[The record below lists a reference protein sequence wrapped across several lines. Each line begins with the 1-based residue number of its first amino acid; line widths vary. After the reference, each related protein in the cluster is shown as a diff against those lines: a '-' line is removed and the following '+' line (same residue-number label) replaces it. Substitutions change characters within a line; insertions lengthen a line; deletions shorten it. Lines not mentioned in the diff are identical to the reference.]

1 LKGGFSNWALVAHSP
16 IGFKQRRNAA
26 EIINESMISLD
37 YSVIYQIV
45 LFLVVFFVLN
55 KVLFRPY
62 LILLDERERKTT
74 GAQQDLGELEREAT
88 RLRAQYEDKIAQAQ
102 AAGYAA
108 KEAILQEARQQRE
121 AILNQAHQEAMSL
134 LEGVRRELASQMQK
148 ERQLAATEVRAI
160 AQEMASK
167 ILGRNVG

>member
-1 LKGGFSNWALVAHSP
+1 
-16 IGFKQRRNAA
+16 
-26 EIINESMISLD
+26 MISLD

-45 LFLVVFFVLN
+45 LFLVLLIVLS

-62 LILLDERERKTT
+62 LILLEERERKTT
-74 GAQQDLGELEREAT
+74 GAQDDLGELEHEGA
-88 RLRAQYEDKIAQAQ
+88 RLRAQYEDKITQAQ

-121 AILNQAHQEAMSL
+121 GVLTQARQEAVSI
-134 LEGVRRELASQMQK
+134 LEGVRRELASQMQN
-148 ERQLAATEVRAI
+148 ERQLAAAEVRAI

-167 ILGRNVG
+167 ILGRNVR

>member
-1 LKGGFSNWALVAHSP
+1 
-16 IGFKQRRNAA
+16 
-26 EIINESMISLD
+26 MISLD
-37 YSVIYQIV
+37 YSVIYQIA
-45 LFLVVFFVLN
+45 LFLILLVILS
-55 KVLFRPY
+55 KLLFRPY

-74 GAQQDLGELEREAT
+74 GAQADLSELEREAT
-88 RLRAQYEDKIAQAQ
+88 RLRAQYDDKIAQAQ
-102 AAGYAA
+102 ATGYAA

-121 AILNQAHQEAMSL
+121 AILNQARREAMGI

-148 ERQLAATEVRAI
+148 ERQLAATEVRTI

>member
-1 LKGGFSNWALVAHSP
+1 
-16 IGFKQRRNAA
+16 
-26 EIINESMISLD
+26 MISLD

-45 LFLVVFFVLN
+45 LFLVVLIVLS

-62 LILLDERERKTT
+62 LILLEERERETT
-74 GAQQDLGELEREAT
+74 GAQHDLSELEHEAT
-88 RLRAQYEDKIAQAQ
+88 QLRAQYEDKIAQAQ

-121 AILNQAHQEAMSL
+121 TVLNQARQEAMST

-148 ERQLAATEVRAI
+148 ERQLAATEIRTI
-160 AQEMASK
+160 AREMASK

>member
-1 LKGGFSNWALVAHSP
+1 
-16 IGFKQRRNAA
+16 
-26 EIINESMISLD
+26 MISLD

-45 LFLVVFFVLN
+45 LFLFVLVVLSR
-55 KVLFRPY
+55 VLFRPY
-62 LILLDERERKTT
+62 LSLLEERERKTA
-74 GAQQDLGELEREAT
+74 GAQHDLGELEREAT

-102 AAGYAA
+102 AAGDAA

-121 AILNQAHQEAMSL
+121 AILNEARQEAMSI

-148 ERQLAATEVRAI
+148 ERQLATAEIRTV

>member
-1 LKGGFSNWALVAHSP
+1 
-16 IGFKQRRNAA
+16 
-26 EIINESMISLD
+26 MISLD

-45 LFLVVFFVLN
+45 LFLVVLIVLS

-62 LILLDERERKTT
+62 LILLEERERKTT
-74 GAQQDLGELEREAT
+74 GAQHDLGELEREAI
-88 RLRAQYEDKIAQAQ
+88 RLRAQYEDKIAHAQ

-108 KEAILQEARQQRE
+108 KEAILQDARQQRE
-121 AILNQAHQEAMSL
+121 AVLNQARQEGMSI

-148 ERQLAATEVRAI
+148 ERQLATTEISTI
-160 AQEMASK
+160 AREMASK

>member
-1 LKGGFSNWALVAHSP
+1 
-16 IGFKQRRNAA
+16 
-26 EIINESMISLD
+26 MISLD

-45 LFLVVFFVLN
+45 LFLVVWIVLS

-74 GAQQDLGELEREAT
+74 GAQADLGELEHEAT
-88 RLRAQYEDKIAQAQ
+88 RLRAQYEEKIAQAQ

-121 AILNQAHQEAMSL
+121 AVLNQARQEAMSI

-148 ERQLAATEVRAI
+148 ERQLAATEIRTI